1 MKYGA
6 DRKKKPRQ
14 KPNPR
19 KPHVAPLPSVETLK
33 NVQRAMR
40 GPMQD
45 DALKET
51 GDRQVRD
58 VGVQRVA
65 SLVYPLAPRPLPNN
79 PYKVQQPE
87 APPTPA
93 EAVQGLDAV
102 VKQLWKRAQAALR
115 RLR

>member
-6 DRKKKPRQ
+6 DRKKKPSP

-19 KPHVAPLPSVETLK
+19 KPHVAPLPTVETLRTL
-33 NVQRAMR
+33 QRVMH
-40 GPMQD
+40 GPLTD
-45 DALKET
+45 DALKEM

-58 VGVQRVA
+58 VGAQRVVP
-65 SLVYPLAPRPLPNN
+65 LVYPLTPRPLPNN
-79 PYKVQQPE
+79 PFKVQQPE
-87 APPTPA
+87 APLTPA

-102 VKQLWKRAQAALR
+102 VKQLWTRARVALR

>member
-1 MKYGA
+1 VKYGA
-6 DRKKKPRQ
+6 DRKKKSHP

-19 KPHVAPLPSVETLK
+19 KPHVAPLPTVETLRRL
-33 NVQRAMR
+33 QRVMR
-40 GPMQD
+40 GPLQD
-45 DALKET
+45 DALQEM

-58 VGVQRVA
+58 VGVQRVEP
-65 SLVYPLAPRPLPNN
+65 LVYPLKPRPLPNN
-79 PYKVQQPE
+79 PYKVQPPE

-102 VKQLWKRAQAALR
+102 VKHLWKRAQAALR